1 MSERPLQILKAVC
14 LLLGVLLVVRLAP
27 MAKRA
32 NPLAR
37 ATIPAVPVLE
47 EESPPASHTSTNHS
61 VAHTTNKESASLLR
75 TNSPLAGTNLTTT
88 NNALEQTNGALVQ
101 HAKTAAGTNFIAEA
115 EAPTGKTNAAL
126 AQSGDQTNQP
136 EKTASGS
143 AQTNA
148 NHSEL
153 IVAANETAVTGTN
166 KAGQGKGTNSHPA
179 RNATNT
185 NVAATGFPPGTP
197 PGARPP
203 GGFPPGMGAK
213 SAAPLSVPLQARID
227 RIIES
232 ELLGQVVHPLPM
244 ALMGIAGDVAFLR
257 APNGQTGLV
266 KPGDSLGDL
275 KLIRIGTNRV
285 LVQADGTEQEL
296 MIFSGLGGESLIPK
310 PQGST
315 NEHTAK

>member
-27 MAKRA
+27 IAKRA
-32 NPLAR
+32 NPLAHS
-37 ATIPAVPVLE
+37 TIPAVPVLE
-47 EESPPASHTSTNHS
+47 EESAPASNTSTNHS
-61 VAHTTNKESASLLR
+61 VAHTTNQESASLSH
-75 TNSPLAGTNLTTT
+75 TNLPLVGTNLATT
-88 NNALEQTNGALVQ
+88 NKAQEQTNGAVAQ
-101 HAKTAAGTNFIAEA
+101 HDKTAGGTNVLAEA
-115 EAPTGKTNAAL
+115 EAPTGKTNAAV
-126 AQSGDQTNQP
+126 AESGGQTNQA
-136 EKTASGS
+136 ERIVSGS
-143 AQTNA
+143 PQTNSHHA
-148 NHSEL
+148 EL
-153 IVAANETAVTGTN
+153 IAATNETAVAGTN
-166 KAGQGKGTNSHPA
+166 KAGQGNGTNSPA
-179 RNATNT
+179 IKNAMNRSI
-185 NVAATGFPPGTP
+185 VAAGIPPGVP
-197 PGARPP
+197 FP
-203 GGFPPGMGAK
+203 GGLPPGMGAK
-213 SAAPLSVPLQARID
+213 KAAPLSVPLQARID

-232 ELLGQVVHPLPM
+232 ELLGQVIHPLPM
-244 ALMGIAGDVAFLR
+244 LLMGIAGDVAFLR